1 MAFFYDNLLGFSF
14 QSRNEYLKLFLAPN
28 NFKLHYFNEIDME
41 CASIWKIYE
50 NLFSCVLFFF
60 AFLLFFL
67 FVCYLP
73 SSIPHS
79 FSIFFL
85 YSLFFYASILW
96 RFFEIIIPT
105 KWLKSNIIAS
115 RHYSCSHLLNF
126 VTNWSCVG

>member
-1 MAFFYDNLLGFSF
+1 MAFFYDNLLEFSF
-14 QSRNEYLKLFLAPN
+14 QSRNEYLKLFLVPN
-28 NFKLHYFNEIDME
+28 NFKLHYFTEIDME

-73 SSIPHS
+73 SSILHS
-79 FSIFFL
+79 FSIFLCLYFL
-85 YSLFFYASILW
+85 LW